1 MDEKWV
7 GGEHPGTGK
16 KLKKE
21 VMEAQAIIH
30 MEEYDALVRLSAG
43 EGWD

>member
-1 MDEKWV
+1 MDEKWA

-21 VMEAQAIIH
+21 VMDEN
-30 MEEYDALVRLSAG
+30 LVCVP
-43 EGWD
+43 